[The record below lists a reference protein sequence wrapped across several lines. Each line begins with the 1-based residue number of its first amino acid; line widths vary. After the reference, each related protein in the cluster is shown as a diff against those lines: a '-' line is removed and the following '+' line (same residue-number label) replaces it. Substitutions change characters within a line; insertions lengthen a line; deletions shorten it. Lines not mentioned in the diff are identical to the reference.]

1 MDKILKSVGKTID
14 KYRLFEEGD
23 CVLAAVSGGSDSV
36 FLLRALH
43 SLREDLKIELKAAH
57 LDHMI
62 RGKEAE
68 REAEWVK
75 DLCRSLSIECVSGRT
90 DSKAY
95 ARENRLSLE
104 EAARI
109 SRYDFLDSA
118 RWTTGARVVAL
129 GHTMDD
135 QAETL
140 ILRLC
145 RGSGMTGLACMVP
158 LRDHYA
164 RPLLDLRRD
173 AIREYLDKKE
183 FPYLE
188 DPSNLDLKFRRNVTR
203 HKVIP
208 TLESCLNPS
217 VVEVL
222 ARTASVL
229 AGEDLLLEEIAQE
242 DLGRA
247 ERNVRSDIELDVGAM
262 LKLAR
267 SRRRRALRA
276 AVRKVRGDL
285 RNIDAVH
292 IDGLMELLESGR
304 AGSRIS
310 LPSLIVYKDYDQL
323 VLSRVL
329 VSGTGR
335 YERPLVVPGVTEVE
349 EANLSLLS
357 SVACPDD
364 VELKRTGKGMAY
376 FDLDR
381 IAMPLSVRNRR
392 PGDRLT
398 PLKADDSKKLK
409 ELFIDDKISR
419 RFRDSIPIVV
429 DCRGILWVPGGRRSN
444 RALVTKQTE
453 RILCIEA
460 RKSSDRE

>member
-1 MDKILKSVGKTID
+1 MTDILDSVRGTID
-14 KYRLFEEGD
+14 KYRLFKEGD

-43 SLREDLKIELKAAH
+43 ALKEDLAIELKAAH

-62 RGKEAE
+62 RGEEAE
-68 REAEWVK
+68 REAEWVR

-90 DSKAY
+90 DSKAF

-109 SRYDFLDSA
+109 SRYDFLDSVRRA
-118 RWTTGARVVAL
+118 VGARAVAL

-145 RGSGMTGLACMVP
+145 RGSGMTGLACMSP

-173 AIREYLDKKE
+173 AIREYLDKKG

-188 DPSNLDLKFRRNVTR
+188 DPSNLDLKFRRNMTR

-208 TLESCLNPS
+208 ALESCLNPS

-229 AGEDLLLEEIAQE
+229 AEEDSLLESIAHD
-242 DLGRA
+242 DLSRVAREVGA
-247 ERNVRSDIELDVGAM
+247 DIELDTDAM
-262 LKLAR
+262 LKLTR

-276 AVRKVRGDL
+276 AARKVRGDL
-285 RNIDAVH
+285 RNISAVH

-304 AGSRIS
+304 TGGRIS
-310 LPSLIVYKDYDQL
+310 LPSLVAHRDYGRL
-323 VLSRVL
+323 VLSR
-329 VSGTGR
+329 GPATEAGR
-335 YERPLVVPGVTEVE
+335 YERPLKVPGVTEVG

-357 SVACPDD
+357 SIACPGEM
-364 VELKRTGKGMAY
+364 ELTQTDKGRAY

-381 IAMPLSVRNRR
+381 IALPLSVRNRR
-392 PGDRLT
+392 AGDRLT
-398 PLKADDSKKLK
+398 PYKSRDSKKLK

-419 RFRDSIPIVV
+419 RLRDSIPIVV
-429 DCRGILWVPGGRRSN
+429 DNKGILWVPGGRRSN

-460 RKSSDRE
+460 RESSDRE